1 MGHGAPY
8 VAVISLALMAAY
20 HWRTLRQRMRANGIT
35 DPMALPS
42 MHAIIDETEA
52 LALEAA
58 GAGTD
63 DPDRARR
70 ERQELLDKLYAPAP
84 EGAEDLN
91 GEQYQP
97 PPAGFEDPAEVEA
110 SFDAFSRA
118 LGAR

>member
-1 MGHGAPY
+1 
-8 VAVISLALMAAY
+8 MAAY